1 MGTWNEFESAASQT
15 VRDLLSDTEFADVTL
30 ASHDDQQIKA
40 HKAILCSASP
50 FFRRI
55 ISKNA
60 HPNPLLFLRNI
71 SMKTLK
77 SVLEFIY
84 LGQAEI
90 QQEDLAAFL
99 ADAQDLEIKGLMY
112 GNENQKCNAK
122 KKSKN
127 AISNR
132 KVSEDLHDRD
142 IEEVV
147 LNMKLDE
154 DAIEHEVVNETSDDS
169 VRVRKLTSEK
179 DSSLIIQNE
188 SGMYPCDKCD
198 YTTSAPLNLKRH
210 DNAIHEGVRYPC
222 EHCEYKATQKANL
235 NRHMKKHSLN

>member
-1 MGTWNEFESAASQT
+1 MG
-15 VRDLLSDTEFADVTL
+15 EFADVTL

-122 KKSKN
+122 KQSKN

-154 DAIEHEVVNETSDDS
+154 DAIEHEVVNETLDDS
-169 VRVRKLTSEK
+169 VSKLTPQK
-179 DSSLIIQNE
+179 DS
-188 SGMYPCDKCD
+188 P
-198 YTTSAPLNLKRH
+198 
-210 DNAIHEGVRYPC
+210 
-222 EHCEYKATQKANL
+222 
-235 NRHMKKHSLN
+235 